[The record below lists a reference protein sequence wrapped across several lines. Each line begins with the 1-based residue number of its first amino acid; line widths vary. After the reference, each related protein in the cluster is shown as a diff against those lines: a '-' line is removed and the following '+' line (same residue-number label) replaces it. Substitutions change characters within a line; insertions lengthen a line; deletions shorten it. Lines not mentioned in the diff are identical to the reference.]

1 MNNVHDPTTTTTPRR
16 RLRSSWTTTFA
27 GAALVLSAVNLAV
40 DTGTSVGADEAAS
53 LILVKSTPKQCQA
66 EIKKGNDCAVIE
78 KGAVTKGALAP
89 NSVDSSK
96 IAPNG
101 VTVNDV
107 APKAI
112 NSGKL
117 ADGAVTGPK
126 IGNQAVTGS
135 KIGDKAVTGPKIGDQ
150 AVSTSQIAPGA
161 VNAPQVGQLEL
172 QNIQGLMPSVSGVFA
187 GTDLSVMNPQFIGQP
202 DPAQPATHASAVTFS
217 EFSQSGADWRCTLP
231 SGLACLRAPAAGTYL
246 MSMKV
251 SWDSLAGSASS
262 SRIAFVFLPDETG
275 LLNSDTVVA
284 ASGGGGVLASALPT
298 SQDGKQTQA
307 FSQLVTLEAGQE
319 IMLVVDYL
327 DPLQLPPNNLA
338 FTGELSLVLQ

>member
-1 MNNVHDPTTTTTPRR
+1 MTSTHTPPSTSPRR
-16 RLRSSWTTTFA
+16 RHRSTWATTFA

-40 DTGTSVGADEAAS
+40 DTGASVGANEAAT
-53 LILVKSTPKQCQA
+53 LISVQSSAKKCQK
-66 EIKKGNDCAVIE
+66 EIKEGRDCAVIE

-107 APKAI
+107 APRAI
-112 NSGKL
+112 DSGKL

-126 IGNQAVTGS
+126 IGSGAVT
-135 KIGDKAVTGPKIGDQ
+135 APKIGDN
-150 AVSTSQIAPGA
+150 AVTEPKIGDNAVGAPQIAPGA
-161 VNAPQVGQLEL
+161 VNSSEVGQLEL
-172 QNIQGLMPSVSGVFA
+172 QNIQGLMPSVSGVFT
-187 GTDLSVMNPQFIGQP
+187 GTDLSVVNPQFIGQP
-202 DPAQPATHASAVTFS
+202 DPAQAATHASSLTFTS
-217 EFSQSGADWRCTLP
+217 FSQSGAEWRCTLP
-231 SGLACLRAPAAGTYL
+231 SGISCLRAPAAGTYL

-251 SWDSLAGSASS
+251 SWDSLAGSPSS

-275 LLNSDTVVA
+275 LLNSNTVVA

-298 SQDGKQTQA
+298 SSDGKQTQA

-327 DPLQLPPNNLA
+327 DPMQLPPNNLG